1 MATET
6 ESAQCPICGLAFAPQ
21 QAPRAARTGV
31 LCPNC
36 GTPFSQSDQYIELLA
51 ETVTLYLDQYEITGT
66 VYLSSEF
73 TRFSDAWESLVAGTR
88 AFIPITDVEVRR
100 QNSDIVA
107 RAKFMQVQKSE
118 IRGAVPAS
126 EEL

>member
-1 MATET
+1 MSDLRAGRPDRA
-6 ESAQCPICGLAFAPQ
+6 SSPRCAHRDRLPQ
-21 QAPRAARTGV
+21 LRHSLQPHRPVHRAVGRDRDLVPRH
-31 LCPNC
+31 
-36 GTPFSQSDQYIELLA
+36 
-51 ETVTLYLDQYEITGT
+51 YEITGK

-73 TRFSDAWESLVAGTR
+73 TRFSDAWESLVAGSR

-100 QNSDIVA
+100 QNSDVIA